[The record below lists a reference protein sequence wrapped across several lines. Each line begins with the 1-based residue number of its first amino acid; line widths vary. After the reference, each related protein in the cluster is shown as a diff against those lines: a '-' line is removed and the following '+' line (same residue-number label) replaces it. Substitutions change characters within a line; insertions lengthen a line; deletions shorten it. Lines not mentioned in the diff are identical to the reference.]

1 MVGWWGACA
10 GGDGGGAGIF
20 ELLVLAVVGRIRF
33 GGNGTVA
40 LAFGLV
46 VTAAAIA
53 LFLMMLSQMRFI
65 GGVATTVT
73 GLALMAW
80 FVRGVKNL
88 DGWDDSRR

>member
-1 MVGWWGACA
+1 
-10 GGDGGGAGIF
+10 
-20 ELLVLAVVGRIRF
+20 
-33 GGNGTVA
+33 VA

-65 GGVATTVT
+65 GGVAMTVT